1 MKSYQDTL
9 DWMFSKLPMYQK
21 VGGSAY
27 RPGLERILAMD
38 THLEHPHRTFKSIH
52 VAGTNGKGSTSHILA
67 SVLQSAGYKVG
78 LYTSPHLLDFRERI
92 KVNGQLITEKKV
104 IQFIERHAAYFES
117 EQISFFEMT
126 VGMAFDHF
134 RDSQV
139 DYAIVEVGLGGRLD
153 ATNVIMP
160 VLSVITNIGLDHTE
174 FLGTTRT
181 QIAKEKAGF
190 IKGGTPVVVGQKDEE
205 TQKVFEEIALQQSSK
220 LTFVKVQDQDWETDL
235 KGVYQ
240 VQNIQ
245 TALTALACLN
255 DPKINLHTIK
265 QGFKNVISNTGL
277 LGRWQIIAD
286 SPQLILDVGHNKEGL
301 SFLVTELQKLEWSPI
316 HPDTISALTS
326 LKAEINFER
335 GIGEGINSD
344 DSVFENLGLK
354 SSSRSECLEKSD
366 LLITNQPISAEE
378 ISSMKKGSTLIG
390 MVSPFSNQELINACA
405 ANNINLVSMEFIP
418 RITRAQK
425 MDVLSSQANLA
436 GYAAVI
442 ESAKHLSTALPMMMT
457 AAGTLKPARVFVI
470 GVGVAG
476 LQAIATAK
484 RLGARVDAFDTRDV
498 VEEQEYGRRGF
509 DCIRQLQQARV

>member
-92 KVNGQLITEKKV
+92 KVNGQLITEKNV

-126 VGMAFDHF
+126 VGMAFSHF
-134 RDSQV
+134 RERQV

-153 ATNVIMP
+153 ATNIIMP

-181 QIAKEKAGF
+181 QIAKEKAGI
-190 IKGGTPVVVGQKDEE
+190 IKSGIPVVVGQKDKE
-205 TQKVFEEIALQQSSK
+205 TQKVFEEIALKQSAK
-220 LTFVKVQDQDWETDL
+220 LTFVKVQNQHWETDL
-235 KGVYQ
+235 NGVYQ
-240 VQNIQ
+240 AQNIQ
-245 TALTALACLN
+245 TALTALACL
-255 DPKINLHTIK
+255 DVHKIDLNTLK
-265 QGFKNVISNTGL
+265 QGLKNVISNTGL

-301 SFLVTELQKLEWSPI
+301 SFLATELQKLAFDHLHLIMGFVKGKKVVDLISLFPSEASFYLSSPKI
-316 HPDTISALTS
+316 DRAIPLST
-326 LKAEINFER
+326 LKAELTGSSKNIDFFPTVIDALNKAR
-335 GIGEGINSD
+335 SSAN
-344 DSVFENLGLK
+344 EN
-354 SSSRSECLEKSD
+354 D
-366 LLITNQPISAEE
+366 LILVC
-378 ISSMKKGSTLIG
+378 GSTF
-390 MVSPFSNQELINACA
+390 VVAE
-405 ANNINLVSMEFIP
+405 
-418 RITRAQK
+418 
-425 MDVLSSQANLA
+425 VLSFIKNQK
-436 GYAAVI
+436 V
-442 ESAKHLSTALPMMMT
+442 
-457 AAGTLKPARVFVI
+457 
-470 GVGVAG
+470 
-476 LQAIATAK
+476 
-484 RLGARVDAFDTRDV
+484 
-498 VEEQEYGRRGF
+498 
-509 DCIRQLQQARV
+509 

>member
-1 MKSYQDTL
+1 
-9 DWMFSKLPMYQK
+9 MFSKLPMYQK

-38 THLEHPHRTFKSIH
+38 AHLDQPHRTLKSIH

-104 IQFIERHAAYFES
+104 IKFIERHAAYFES

-134 RDSQV
+134 RESQV

-153 ATNVIMP
+153 ATNIIIP

-174 FLGTTRT
+174 FLGNTRT
-181 QIAKEKAGF
+181 QIAKEKAGI
-190 IKGGTPVVVGQKDEE
+190 IKSGIPVVVGQKDEE

-220 LTFVKVQDQDWETDL
+220 LTFAKVQDQDWETDL

-245 TALTALACLN
+245 TVLTSLACLN

-301 SFLVTELQKLEWSPI
+301 SFLVIELQKLEFDHLHLIMGFVKGKKVVDLISLFPSEASFYLSSPKI
-316 HPDTISALTS
+316 DRAIPLST
-326 LKAEINFER
+326 LKAELT
-335 GIGEGINSD
+335 G
-344 DSVFENLGLK
+344 
-354 SSSRSECLEKSD
+354 SSKNIDFFPTVIDALNKARSSANTND
-366 LLITNQPISAEE
+366 LILVC
-378 ISSMKKGSTLIG
+378 GSTF
-390 MVSPFSNQELINACA
+390 VVAE
-405 ANNINLVSMEFIP
+405 
-418 RITRAQK
+418 
-425 MDVLSSQANLA
+425 VLSFIKNQK
-436 GYAAVI
+436 V
-442 ESAKHLSTALPMMMT
+442 
-457 AAGTLKPARVFVI
+457 
-470 GVGVAG
+470 
-476 LQAIATAK
+476 
-484 RLGARVDAFDTRDV
+484 
-498 VEEQEYGRRGF
+498 
-509 DCIRQLQQARV
+509 

>member
-1 MKSYQDTL
+1 LKTYQDTL

-27 RPGLERILAMD
+27 RSGLERILAMD
-38 THLEHPHRTFKSIH
+38 AHLDQPHRTFKSIH

-134 RDSQV
+134 RESQV
-139 DYAIVEVGLGGRLD
+139 EYAIVEVGLGGRLD
-153 ATNVIMP
+153 ATNIIMP

-174 FLGTTRT
+174 FLGITRT
-181 QIAKEKAGF
+181 QIAKEKAGI
-190 IKGGTPVVVGQKDEE
+190 IKSGIPVVVGQKDEE

-301 SFLVTELQKLEWSPI
+301 SFLVTELQKLEFGHLHLIMGFVKGKQVVDLISLFPSEASFYLSSPKI
-316 HPDTISALTS
+316 DRAIPLST
-326 LKAEINFER
+326 LKAELT
-335 GIGEGINSD
+335 G
-344 DSVFENLGLK
+344 
-354 SSSRSECLEKSD
+354 SSKNIDFFPTVIDALNRARSLANTND
-366 LLITNQPISAEE
+366 LILVC
-378 ISSMKKGSTLIG
+378 GSTF
-390 MVSPFSNQELINACA
+390 VVAE
-405 ANNINLVSMEFIP
+405 
-418 RITRAQK
+418 
-425 MDVLSSQANLA
+425 VLSFIKNQK
-436 GYAAVI
+436 V
-442 ESAKHLSTALPMMMT
+442 
-457 AAGTLKPARVFVI
+457 
-470 GVGVAG
+470 
-476 LQAIATAK
+476 
-484 RLGARVDAFDTRDV
+484 
-498 VEEQEYGRRGF
+498 
-509 DCIRQLQQARV
+509 

>member
-1 MKSYQDTL
+1 MKTYQDTL

-27 RPGLERILAMD
+27 RLGLERILAMD
-38 THLEHPHRTFKSIH
+38 AHLDQPHRTFKSIH

-134 RDSQV
+134 RESQV

-153 ATNVIMP
+153 ATNIIIP

-181 QIAKEKAGF
+181 QIAKEKAGI

-301 SFLVTELQKLEWSPI
+301 SFLVIELQKLEFDHLHLIMGFVKGKKVVDLISLFPSEASFYLSSPKI
-316 HPDTISALTS
+316 DRAIPLST
-326 LKAEINFER
+326 LKAELT
-335 GIGEGINSD
+335 G
-344 DSVFENLGLK
+344 
-354 SSSRSECLEKSD
+354 SSKNIDFFPTVIDALNKARSSANTND
-366 LLITNQPISAEE
+366 LILVC
-378 ISSMKKGSTLIG
+378 GSTF
-390 MVSPFSNQELINACA
+390 VVAE
-405 ANNINLVSMEFIP
+405 
-418 RITRAQK
+418 
-425 MDVLSSQANLA
+425 VLSFIKNQK
-436 GYAAVI
+436 V
-442 ESAKHLSTALPMMMT
+442 
-457 AAGTLKPARVFVI
+457 
-470 GVGVAG
+470 
-476 LQAIATAK
+476 
-484 RLGARVDAFDTRDV
+484 
-498 VEEQEYGRRGF
+498 
-509 DCIRQLQQARV
+509 

>member
-92 KVNGQLITEKKV
+92 KVNGEPIAEKNV

-126 VGMAFDHF
+126 VGMAFSHF
-134 RDSQV
+134 KERQV

-153 ATNVIMP
+153 ATNIIMP

-181 QIAKEKAGF
+181 QIAKEKAGI
-190 IKGGTPVVVGQKDEE
+190 IKSGIPVVVGQKDKE
-205 TQKVFEEIALQQSSK
+205 TQKVFEEIALKQSAK
-220 LTFVKVQDQDWETDL
+220 LTFVKVQNQHWETDL
-235 KGVYQ
+235 NGVYQ
-240 VQNIQ
+240 AQNIQ
-245 TALTALACLN
+245 TALTALACL
-255 DPKINLHTIK
+255 DVHKIDLNTLK
-265 QGFKNVISNTGL
+265 QGLKNVISNTGL

-301 SFLVTELQKLEWSPI
+301 SFLATELQKLAFDHLHLIMGFVKGKKVVDLISLFPSEASFYLSSPKI
-316 HPDTISALTS
+316 DRAIPLST
-326 LKAEINFER
+326 LKAELTGSSKNIDFFPTVIDALNKAR
-335 GIGEGINSD
+335 SSAN
-344 DSVFENLGLK
+344 EN
-354 SSSRSECLEKSD
+354 D
-366 LLITNQPISAEE
+366 LILVC
-378 ISSMKKGSTLIG
+378 GSTF
-390 MVSPFSNQELINACA
+390 VVAE
-405 ANNINLVSMEFIP
+405 
-418 RITRAQK
+418 
-425 MDVLSSQANLA
+425 VLSFIKNQK
-436 GYAAVI
+436 V
-442 ESAKHLSTALPMMMT
+442 
-457 AAGTLKPARVFVI
+457 
-470 GVGVAG
+470 
-476 LQAIATAK
+476 
-484 RLGARVDAFDTRDV
+484 
-498 VEEQEYGRRGF
+498 
-509 DCIRQLQQARV
+509 

>member
-1 MKSYQDTL
+1 MKTYQDTL

-27 RPGLERILAMD
+27 RSGLERILAMD
-38 THLEHPHRTFKSIH
+38 AHLDQPHLTFKSIH

-134 RDSQV
+134 RESQV
-139 DYAIVEVGLGGRLD
+139 EYAIVEVGLGGRLD
-153 ATNVIMP
+153 ATNIIMP

-174 FLGTTRT
+174 FLGITRT
-181 QIAKEKAGF
+181 QIAKEKAGI
-190 IKGGTPVVVGQKDEE
+190 IKSGIPVVVGQKDEE

-220 LTFVKVQDQDWETDL
+220 LTFAKVQDQDWETDL

-245 TALTALACLN
+245 TALTALACLD

-286 SPQLILDVGHNKEGL
+286 SPQLIMDVGHNKEGL
-301 SFLVTELQKLEWSPI
+301 SFLVTELQKLEFGHLHLIMGFVKGKQVVDLISLFPSEASFYLSSPKI
-316 HPDTISALTS
+316 DRAIPLST
-326 LKAEINFER
+326 LKAELTGSSKNIDFFPTVIDALN
-335 GIGEGINSD
+335 
-344 DSVFENLGLK
+344 K
-354 SSSRSECLEKSD
+354 ASSSANTND
-366 LLITNQPISAEE
+366 LILVC
-378 ISSMKKGSTLIG
+378 GSTF
-390 MVSPFSNQELINACA
+390 VVAE
-405 ANNINLVSMEFIP
+405 
-418 RITRAQK
+418 
-425 MDVLSSQANLA
+425 VLSFIKNQK
-436 GYAAVI
+436 V
-442 ESAKHLSTALPMMMT
+442 
-457 AAGTLKPARVFVI
+457 
-470 GVGVAG
+470 
-476 LQAIATAK
+476 
-484 RLGARVDAFDTRDV
+484 
-498 VEEQEYGRRGF
+498 
-509 DCIRQLQQARV
+509 

>member
-1 MKSYQDTL
+1 MKTYQDTL

-38 THLEHPHRTFKSIH
+38 AHLDQPHLTFKSIH

-134 RDSQV
+134 RESQV
-139 DYAIVEVGLGGRLD
+139 DYTIVEVGLGGRLD
-153 ATNVIMP
+153 ATNIIMP

-181 QIAKEKAGF
+181 QIAKEKAGI
-190 IKGGTPVVVGQKDEE
+190 IKSGIPVVVGQKDEE
-205 TQKVFEEIALQQSSK
+205 TQKVFEEIALQRSSK
-220 LTFVKVQDQDWETDL
+220 LTFAKVQDQDWETDL

-245 TALTALACLN
+245 TALTALACLD

-301 SFLVTELQKLEWSPI
+301 SFLVTELQKLEFGHLHLIMGFVKGKQVVDLISLFPSEASFYLSSPKI
-316 HPDTISALTS
+316 DRAIPLST
-326 LKAEINFER
+326 LKAELTGSSKNIDFFPTVIDALN
-335 GIGEGINSD
+335 
-344 DSVFENLGLK
+344 K
-354 SSSRSECLEKSD
+354 ASSSANTND
-366 LLITNQPISAEE
+366 LILVC
-378 ISSMKKGSTLIG
+378 GSTF
-390 MVSPFSNQELINACA
+390 VVAE
-405 ANNINLVSMEFIP
+405 
-418 RITRAQK
+418 
-425 MDVLSSQANLA
+425 VLSFIKNQK
-436 GYAAVI
+436 V
-442 ESAKHLSTALPMMMT
+442 
-457 AAGTLKPARVFVI
+457 
-470 GVGVAG
+470 
-476 LQAIATAK
+476 
-484 RLGARVDAFDTRDV
+484 
-498 VEEQEYGRRGF
+498 
-509 DCIRQLQQARV
+509 

>member
-92 KVNGQLITEKKV
+92 KVNGQLITEKNV

-126 VGMAFDHF
+126 VGMAFSHF
-134 RDSQV
+134 KERQV

-153 ATNVIMP
+153 ATNIIMP

-181 QIAKEKAGF
+181 QIAKEKAGI
-190 IKGGTPVVVGQKDEE
+190 IKSGIPVVVGQKDKE
-205 TQKVFEEIALQQSSK
+205 TQKVFEEIALKQSAK
-220 LTFVKVQDQDWETDL
+220 LTFVKVQNQHWETDL
-235 KGVYQ
+235 NGVYQ
-240 VQNIQ
+240 AQNIQ
-245 TALTALACLN
+245 TALTALACL
-255 DPKINLHTIK
+255 DVHKIDLNTLK
-265 QGFKNVISNTGL
+265 QGLKNVISNTGL

-301 SFLVTELQKLEWSPI
+301 SFLATELQKLAFDHLHLIMGFVKGKKVVDLISLFPSEASFYLSSPKI
-316 HPDTISALTS
+316 DRAIPLST
-326 LKAEINFER
+326 LKAELTGSSKNIDFFPTVIDALNKAR
-335 GIGEGINSD
+335 SSAN
-344 DSVFENLGLK
+344 EN
-354 SSSRSECLEKSD
+354 D
-366 LLITNQPISAEE
+366 LILVC
-378 ISSMKKGSTLIG
+378 GSTF
-390 MVSPFSNQELINACA
+390 VVAE
-405 ANNINLVSMEFIP
+405 
-418 RITRAQK
+418 
-425 MDVLSSQANLA
+425 VLSFIKNQK
-436 GYAAVI
+436 V
-442 ESAKHLSTALPMMMT
+442 
-457 AAGTLKPARVFVI
+457 
-470 GVGVAG
+470 
-476 LQAIATAK
+476 
-484 RLGARVDAFDTRDV
+484 
-498 VEEQEYGRRGF
+498 
-509 DCIRQLQQARV
+509 

>member
-1 MKSYQDTL
+1 LKTYQDTL

-38 THLEHPHRTFKSIH
+38 AHLDQPHRTFKSIH

-134 RDSQV
+134 RESQV

-153 ATNVIMP
+153 ATNIIMP
-160 VLSVITNIGLDHTE
+160 ILSVITNIGLDHTE

-181 QIAKEKAGF
+181 QIAKEKAGI
-190 IKGGTPVVVGQKDEE
+190 IKSGTPVVVGQKDEE

-245 TALTALACLN
+245 TVLTALACLN

-286 SPQLILDVGHNKEGL
+286 SPQLILDVGHNKESL
-301 SFLVTELQKLEWSPI
+301 SFLVTELQKLEFDHLHLIMGFVKGKKVVDLISLFPSEASFYLSSPKI
-316 HPDTISALTS
+316 DRAIPLST
-326 LKAEINFER
+326 LKAELTE
-335 GIGEGINSD
+335 
-344 DSVFENLGLK
+344 
-354 SSSRSECLEKSD
+354 SSKNIDFFPAVIDALNKARSSANTND
-366 LLITNQPISAEE
+366 LILVC
-378 ISSMKKGSTLIG
+378 GSTFVVAEVLNFIK
-390 MVSPFSNQELINACA
+390 NQK
-405 ANNINLVSMEFIP
+405 V
-418 RITRAQK
+418 
-425 MDVLSSQANLA
+425 
-436 GYAAVI
+436 
-442 ESAKHLSTALPMMMT
+442 
-457 AAGTLKPARVFVI
+457 
-470 GVGVAG
+470 
-476 LQAIATAK
+476 
-484 RLGARVDAFDTRDV
+484 
-498 VEEQEYGRRGF
+498 
-509 DCIRQLQQARV
+509 